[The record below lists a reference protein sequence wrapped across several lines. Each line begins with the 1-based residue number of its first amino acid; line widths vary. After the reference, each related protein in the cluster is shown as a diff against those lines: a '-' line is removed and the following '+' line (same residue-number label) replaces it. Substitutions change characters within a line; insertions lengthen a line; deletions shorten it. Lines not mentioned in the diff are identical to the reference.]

1 MPTPRLIIAPLFA
14 AIAVL
19 CAAATPSAAAAPD
32 LTAASWTGWTAIGMS
47 NQLGI
52 WASGSQDEVYS
63 IYAAVFEYAGGIPG
77 TASGFQNGNKILGIG
92 VQRVSGAADYPI
104 LKFDF
109 AGDSYAPATSLSVA
123 DGRTSFG
130 TYASVGDAIAHHPNT
145 YAGQPSEITIK
156 DSAGNV
162 YVPCGSFGCGNGLPA
177 IRGVRFEAGHYKMY
191 YDLTAL
197 PGAYPA
203 LAPIASTATIAINNG
218 PNNAVVTVSTNY
230 PPTAVP
236 DAYEMDEDAV
246 LEVGAPGVLAN
257 DFGEVAPLTALLV
270 SGPAHGTVELNADGS
285 FTYVPTADYA
295 GADSFTYKASDG
307 LLESAPAE
315 VTITVNEVA
324 EDTVP
329 PTIACPPDVS
339 AGLLVGA
346 SSAEGVDVGAP
357 TATDDSG
364 IVPTVTGV
372 RADGQELTAPY
383 PLGTTAITW
392 TATDKAGN
400 TAACIQ
406 SVTVEPTLRRQI
418 HDALDAQ
425 QELVPL
431 ASVKQ
436 KSKLQLAIRATKSAL
451 LRSYWTSDEQ
461 HLVKRVGGKAFD
473 YGKVAV
479 AKLADVLK
487 AGKHGKSGA
496 RGVTA
501 AQVAPITAD
510 LVTVYRALAASA
522 IEEAIAAGGG
532 SAKKIAEAQARLA
545 RGDASKTP
553 VSKIDQYKRAWAA
566 AVAAV

>member
-19 CAAATPSAAAAPD
+19 CAAATASAAAPD
-32 LTAASWTGWTAIGMS
+32 LTAASWTGWTAIGTS
-47 NQLGI
+47 NQLGV
-52 WASGSQDEVYS
+52 WASGPQDEVYA
-63 IYAAVFEYAGGIPG
+63 IYATVFEYAGGIPG
-77 TASGFQNGNKILGIG
+77 TARGFQNGNKILGIG

-130 TYASVGDAIAHHPNT
+130 TYASVGDAIAHHPST

-156 DSAGNV
+156 GSAGNE

-177 IRGVRFEAGHYKMY
+177 IRGVRFVAGHYKMY

-197 PGAYPA
+197 PVEYPA

-218 PNNAVVTVSTNY
+218 LNNAVVAVSTNY
-230 PPTAVP
+230 PPTATA

-246 LEVGAPGVLAN
+246 LDVGAPGVLAN
-257 DFGEVAPLTALLV
+257 DYGGVAPLRALLV
-270 SGPAHGTVELNADGS
+270 SGPAHGTVVLNPDGS

-295 GADSFTYKASDG
+295 GADSFTYQASDG

-315 VTITVNEVA
+315 VIIIVNEVA

-346 SSAEGVDVGAP
+346 SSSAEGVDVGAP

-364 IVPTVTGV
+364 TVPTVTGV

-383 PLGTTAITW
+383 PLGTTAVTW

-406 SVTVEPTLRRQI
+406 SVTVEPTPRRRI

-425 QELVPL
+425 HELVPL

-436 KSKLQLAIRATKSAL
+436 KAKLQLAIRATKSAL
-451 LRSYWTSDEQ
+451 IRSYWTSDEQ
-461 HLVKRVGGKAFD
+461 HLVERVGGKVFD
-473 YGKVAV
+473 NGKVAA
-479 AKLADVLK
+479 AKLADMLN
-487 AGKHGKSGA
+487 AGKHGKRGD

-501 AQVAPITAD
+501 AQIAPITAN
-510 LVTVYRALAASA
+510 LVTGYRALATST
-522 IEEAIAAGGG
+522 IGEAIAAGGG

-545 RGDASKTP
+545 KGDASKVP